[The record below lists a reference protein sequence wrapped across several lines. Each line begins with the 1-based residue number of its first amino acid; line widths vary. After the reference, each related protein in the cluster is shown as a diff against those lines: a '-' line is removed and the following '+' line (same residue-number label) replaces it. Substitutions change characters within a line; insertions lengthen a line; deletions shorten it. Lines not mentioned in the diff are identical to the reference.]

1 MLDAG
6 FKSDAQALTT
16 ESSTSCQVFLVLVRR
31 YVRLEAKKK
40 IHTVNNAD
48 NGHNSQFTITT
59 TKRIGKRQECWQ
71 ELMNWQVTSCDYSR
85 WVNNTKP
92 TTKKQSQSYILS
104 K

>member
-1 MLDAG
+1 MLG
-6 FKSDAQALTT
+6 FLSLGKKIRP
-16 ESSTSCQVFLVLVRR
+16 VRG
-31 YVRLEAKKK
+31 EKK

-48 NGHNSQFTITT
+48 NGHNGQFTITT

-71 ELMNWQVTSCDYSR
+71 ELMNWQITSCDYSR